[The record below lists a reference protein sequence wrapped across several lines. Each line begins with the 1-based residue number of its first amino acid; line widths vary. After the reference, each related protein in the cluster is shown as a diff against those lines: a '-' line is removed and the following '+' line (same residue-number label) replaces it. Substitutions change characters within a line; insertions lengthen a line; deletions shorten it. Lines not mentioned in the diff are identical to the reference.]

1 MKITTVDQKLDK
13 VRADALVVF
22 LFQGEK
28 LTGEVQRLDK
38 AVSSSISETIRLGDF
53 KGKMHEVTSIYTH
66 GKVPSSRVF
75 LVGVGK
81 KADFEPRIARNIAG
95 SAARGAVK
103 LGVKKLAVCLRNEV
117 NAEEVIEGVE
127 LANYDP
133 GLYKTK
139 KETSEIAEITIIGAV
154 NKQTIKHSQVVSEA
168 TNWVRKLISEPPN
181 VMTPK
186 RMVEEARK
194 LARNYKF
201 GIEVID
207 EQEAERKGMGAFVG
221 VAKGSDEPS
230 YMVVLKYRGGGRQTL
245 GVVGKGITFDT
256 GGLSL
261 KPSSKLTDMK
271 MDMAGAAAC
280 FGAMRVVG
288 ELKPRVNVVMVCP
301 ITENMPSGKALKPD
315 DVITS
320 LNGKTIEITNTDAE
334 GRVVLADALV
344 YAQKLGATKLADLAT
359 LTGAVLVIFGNEA
372 AAVMGSPQSW
382 VDQVLESSEEAGERV
397 WQLPMYEEYETV
409 LKSEIADVANAYKG
423 LPSAG
428 TSAGTIAGGIFL
440 QEFVK
445 DETNWVHLDIAGTA
459 WIESEKP
466 FITKGPTGFGVRTL
480 VKLIEGLGKAK

>member
-1 MKITTVDQKLDK
+1 MKIATVEKKLDT

-22 LFQGEK
+22 LFQEEK
-28 LTGEVQRLDK
+28 PTGEVQRLDK
-38 AVSSSISETIRLGDF
+38 ALSSSISETIKLGDF
-53 KGKMHEVTSIYTH
+53 KGKAHEVTSIYTH

-75 LVGVGK
+75 LVGAGK

-95 SAARGAVK
+95 SAARSAVK
-103 LGVKKLAVCLRNEV
+103 LGVKKLAVCLRNEI

-127 LANYDP
+127 LGNYDP

-139 KETSEIAEITIIGAV
+139 KETSEIAELTIIGAV

-181 VMTPK
+181 IMTPK

-207 EQEAERKGMGAFVG
+207 EQEAARKGMGAFVG

-230 YMVVLKYRGGGRQTL
+230 YMVVLKYGGGGRQTL
-245 GVVGKGITFDT
+245 GIVGKGITFDT

-344 YAQKLGATKLADLAT
+344 YAQKLGATKLVDLAT
-359 LTGAVLVIFGNEA
+359 LTGAVLVIFGDEA

-382 VDQVLESSEEAGERV
+382 VAKVLESSEEAGERI
-397 WQLPMYEEYETV
+397 WQLPMYEEYKTV
-409 LKSEIADVANAYKG
+409 LKSEIADIANAYKG
-423 LPSAG
+423 HP
-428 TSAGTIAGGIFL
+428 SAGTIAGGMFL

-445 DETNWVHLDIAGTA
+445 GKTNWVHLDIASTA
-459 WIESEKP
+459 WMESEKP

-480 VKLIEGLGKAK
+480 VKLIEGLEKNQN

>member
-1 MKITTVDQKLDK
+1 MKISTAEKKLDV

-53 KGKMHEVTSIYTH
+53 KGKTHEVTSIYTH

-75 LVGVGK
+75 LVGAGK

-95 SAARGAVK
+95 SAARGAIK

-117 NAEEVIEGVE
+117 NAEEVIEGVA
-127 LANYDP
+127 LGNYDP

-139 KETSEIAEITIIGAV
+139 KETSEIAELTIIGAV

-181 VMTPK
+181 IMTPK

-201 GIEVID
+201 DIEVID
-207 EQEAERKGMGAFVG
+207 EQEAKDKGMGAFVG
-221 VAKGSDEPS
+221 IAKGSDEPS

-245 GVVGKGITFDT
+245 GIVGKGITFDT

-315 DVITS
+315 DVISS

-359 LTGAVLVIFGNEA
+359 LTGAVLVIFGDEA

-382 VDQVLESSEEAGERV
+382 VDQVLESSEEAGERI
-397 WQLPMYEEYETV
+397 WQLPMYEEYKMV
-409 LKSEIADVANAYKG
+409 LKSEIADIANAYKEH
-423 LPSAG
+423 PSAG
-428 TSAGTIAGGIFL
+428 AIAGGIFL

-445 DETNWVHLDIAGTA
+445 DKTNWVHLDIAGTA

-466 FITKGPTGFGVRTL
+466 FITKGPTGFGIRTL
-480 VKLIEGLGKAK
+480 VKLIEGLEKNQN

>member
-1 MKITTVDQKLDK
+1 MKIYVAEQKLDK

-28 LTGEVQRLDK
+28 LTSEVQRLDK
-38 AVSSSISETIRLGDF
+38 AISSSISETIKLGDF

-66 GKVPSSRVF
+66 GKASSSRVF
-75 LVGVGK
+75 LVGAGK

-95 SAARGAVK
+95 SAARGAIK

-154 NKQTIKHSQVVSEA
+154 NKRTIKHSQVVSEA
-168 TNWVRKLISEPPN
+168 ANWVRKLISEPPN

-201 GIEVID
+201 DIEVID
-207 EQEAERKGMGAFVG
+207 EQEAVRKGMGAFVG

-245 GVVGKGITFDT
+245 GVAGKGVTFDT

-261 KPSSKLTDMK
+261 KPWGKMTAMKQDMG
-271 MDMAGAAAC
+271 GAAAA
-280 FGAMRVVG
+280 FGIMRVVG
-288 ELKPRVNVVMVCP
+288 ELKPTVNIVMICP
-301 ITENMPSGKALKPD
+301 ITENMPSGGALKPD
-315 DVITS
+315 DVITALS
-320 LNGKTIEITNTDAE
+320 GKTIEITHTDAE
-334 GRVVLADALV
+334 GRVVLADALT
-344 YAQKLGATKLADLAT
+344 YAQRLGVTHIIDLAT
-359 LTGAVLVIFGNEA
+359 LTGAVEIILGSEA
-372 AAVMGSPQSW
+372 TGIMGRPQVW
-382 VDQVLESSEEAGERV
+382 VDNLIKASEEAGERV
-397 WQLPMYEEYETV
+397 WQLPMYEEFKAV
-409 LKSEIADVANAYKG
+409 LKSDTADVANAYKAH
-423 LPSAG
+423 P
-428 TSAGTIAGGIFL
+428 SAGTIAGGMFL
-440 QEFVK
+440 QEFVGG
-445 DETNWVHLDIAGTA
+445 EIPWVHMDIAGTV
-459 WIESEKP
+459 WQDNDTP
-466 FITKGPTGFGVRTL
+466 YITKGPSGVGVRTL
-480 VKLIEGLGKAK
+480 VKLIEGLEKNQN